1 MEEPKR
7 KYTVTP
13 KVLAASRANLVK
25 ANGVSKDF
33 RYRPTPRR
41 LLACHANLQQALA
54 VVNAA
59 GDDSRAC
66 QISCRHGL
74 YATYVSLRSR

>member
-25 ANGVSKDF
+25 ANGVSKEI

-41 LLACHANLQQALA
+41 LLACHTKFTPTSIRVCDYYGLMQLQKTDMP
-54 VVNAA
+54 
-59 GDDSRAC
+59 G
-66 QISCRHGL
+66 
-74 YATYVSLRSR
+74 